1 MGFVKRLGFYLFGL
15 AIGIIFLAVFFKNK
29 TEETGTE
36 FCYFPNCR
44 TLKDMRSK
52 PLHFSDNIKKAITEN
67 KIDSVTITQFFTEGD
82 VDFKNSNTK
91 STPCKTYKIDGPD
104 NTKKR
109 TITVI
114 NCPDKLIVQDLSI

>member
-67 KIDSVTITQFFTEGD
+67 KIDSITITQFFTEGD

-104 NTKKR
+104 NEKKR